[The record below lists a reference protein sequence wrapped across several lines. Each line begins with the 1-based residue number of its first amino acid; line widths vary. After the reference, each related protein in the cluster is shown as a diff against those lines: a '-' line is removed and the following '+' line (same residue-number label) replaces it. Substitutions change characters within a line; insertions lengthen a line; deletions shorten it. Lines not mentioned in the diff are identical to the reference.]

1 MSSIARTWR
10 RGRAK
15 IRSKGPRA
23 DDDAMVAAGLI
34 YALLA
39 VLVWVI
45 QSELGVRTPWPVAS
59 VSGMFAVHLLLIR
72 RSLNDPV
79 VIFVIVMFM
88 YSYLPAIADISAPG
102 STLGFDLALAYDLF
116 NVGQIATMVGV
127 AISCSF
133 MRRNGPPPVLAPVDS
148 TACLVGG
155 IVSGVLAIM
164 LISAAIAARGFV
176 LGGSVSYGESFTQQT
191 EAGNGIYML
200 CIPFC
205 LASIGLI
212 LASRHP
218 LSGYVLVIPVFCF
231 IEIAVGIG
239 QRKYFIQPALF
250 IFAFYWTSRRLY
262 QTVAIIAAAVFGF
275 LFFCYLGFLRINAL
289 GIEALLSLAEWGNFF
304 SELGVYVGSET
315 VYLYATAAS
324 AVAGFIRPLDY
335 GADYLMAWA
344 LSVPRFLMTDALA
357 DLYTSANDRFSYAY
371 DVLAADFGQGYG
383 FSFLGESYLVGGLPA
398 TAIMVIVQICLFRYA
413 YLRGGGNRPTGVWGA
428 VSLLSLYFAMWT
440 QRNAL
445 GVIIREFIVF
455 AIGAVVAMYYA
466 GHIASRIVLPTMAKI
481 HRDTKRSQEVAA
493 AQAHAEPTRILR

>member
-1 MSSIARTWR
+1 MGTWR
-10 RGRAK
+10 RGKAR
-15 IRSKGPRA
+15 IRSAGPRG
-23 DDDAMVAAGLI
+23 DDNAMVAAGLV

-39 VLVWVI
+39 ALTWVV
-45 QSELGVRTPWPVAS
+45 QTELGIRTPWPVAS
-59 VSGMFAVHLLLIR
+59 VTGLFAVHLLLIR
-72 RSLNDPV
+72 RSLNDPI
-79 VIFVIVMFM
+79 VIFVVVMFM
-88 YSYLPAIADISAPG
+88 YSYLPTIADISAPG
-102 STLGFDLALAYDLF
+102 STLGFDLAVAYDLF
-116 NVGQIATMVGV
+116 NVGQIATMLGV

-133 MRRNGPPPVLAPVDS
+133 MRREGPPPALSPVDS

-155 IVSGVLAIM
+155 IVSGLLAIA

-200 CIPFC
+200 CVPFC

-218 LSGYVLVIPVFCF
+218 LAGYALAIPVFCF

-250 IFAFYWTSRRLY
+250 VFAFYWTSRRLH

-289 GIEALLSLAEWGNFF
+289 GIEALLSPAEWGNFF

-324 AVAGFIRPLDY
+324 AVVGFVRALDH

-344 LSVPRFLMTDALA
+344 LSFPRFLMTDGLA
-357 DLYTSANDRFSYAY
+357 DLYTSANDRFSYSY
-371 DVLAADFGQGYG
+371 DALAASFGQGYG
-383 FSFLGESYLVGGLPA
+383 FSFLGEAYLVGGLPG
-398 TAIMVIVQICLFRYA
+398 TAVMVVVQICLFRYA

-428 VSLLSLYFAMWT
+428 ISLISLYFAMWT

-455 AIGAVVAMYYA
+455 VIGSVVTMYYA
-466 GHIASRIVLPTMAKI
+466 GHVISRIVLPTMARI
-481 HRDTKRSQEVAA
+481 HRDTKR
-493 AQAHAEPTRILR
+493 AEGAGTSVRPGDLTRTLR

>member
-1 MSSIARTWR
+1 MSAMAGTWR
-10 RGRAK
+10 GAK
-15 IRSKGPRA
+15 AQTRSMGPRA
-23 DDDAMVAAGLI
+23 DDDAMVAAGLA

-39 VLVWVI
+39 ALAWLL
-45 QSELGVRTPWPVAS
+45 QNEFGTRTPWPVAS
-59 VSGMFAVHLLLIR
+59 VTGLFAVHLLLIR

-88 YSYLPAIADISAPG
+88 YSFLPAIADISAPG
-102 STLGFDLALAYDLF
+102 STLGFDLAVAYDMF
-116 NVGQIATMVGV
+116 NIGQIATMLGV

-133 MRRNGPPPVLAPVDS
+133 MRRNGPPPVLSPIDS

-155 IVSGVLAIM
+155 IVSGILAIM

-176 LGGSVSYGESFTQQT
+176 LGGGVSYGESFTQQT

-205 LASIGLI
+205 LASMGLI

-218 LSGYVLVIPVFCF
+218 LSGYVLAIPVFCF

-250 IFAFYWTSRRLY
+250 VFAFYWTSRRLY
-262 QTVAIIAAAVFGF
+262 QTLAIIAAAVFGF

-289 GIEALLSLAEWGNFF
+289 GIEAVLNLAEWRNFF
-304 SELGVYVGSET
+304 SDLGVYVGSET

-324 AVAGFIRPLDY
+324 AVSGFVRPLDH

-344 LSVPRFLMTDALA
+344 LSFPRFLMTNALA
-357 DLYTSANDRFSYAY
+357 DLYISANDRFSYTY
-371 DVLAADFGQGYG
+371 DALAAGFGQGYG
-383 FSFLGESYLVGGLPA
+383 FSFLGEAFLVGGLPG
-398 TAIMVIVQICLFRYA
+398 TAVVVIVQICLFRYV

-428 VSLLSLYFAMWT
+428 ISLISLYFAMWT

-445 GVIIREFIVF
+445 GVIIREFLVSVV
-455 AIGAVVAMYYA
+455 GAVVLMYYA
-466 GHIASRIVLPTMAKI
+466 GHITSRIVLPTMAKI
-481 HRDTKRSQEVAA
+481 HRDTKRADEAGTPP
-493 AQAHAEPTRILR
+493 AHGELTRPLR